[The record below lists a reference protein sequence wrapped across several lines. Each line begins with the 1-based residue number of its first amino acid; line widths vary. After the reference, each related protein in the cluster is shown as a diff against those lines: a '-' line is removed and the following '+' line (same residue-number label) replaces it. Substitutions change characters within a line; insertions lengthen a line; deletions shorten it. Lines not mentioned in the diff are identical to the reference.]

1 MPCTFFLLQGVSS
14 VTVMADGAHGGRGP
28 GRGVSPED
36 TVGAVAALIL
46 EPRSRVPSIEIMRE
60 LVGHADSQ
68 ALPQTHRLG
77 IRTVTRA
84 WLIRVPVTDAG

>member
-1 MPCTFFLLQGVSS
+1 M
-14 VTVMADGAHGGRGP
+14 
-28 GRGVSPED
+28 
-36 TVGAVAALIL
+36 GAVAALIL
-46 EPRSRVPSIEIMRE
+46 EPRSRVPSIEITRE